1 MKTAKLLF
9 AGTCLFLVLWPMYR
23 INSFTG
29 QFKREGQSAA
39 FLDAERTPFLDTI
52 YASDEII
59 EVTRRIGYF
68 NEFWT
73 SAGIH
78 LIHDPSLGREAIVRG
93 PENVLKHLNFGHP
106 MGGYG
111 LHFKRPIV
119 LPEDVEVRINLN
131 AHHPGLLRLGFN
143 GRNGRQVQFTTLG
156 PVEAEVIVLNGCP
169 SSNSSVHL
177 EARYLFQEDPC
188 VNLPVNGEINFFQS
202 SFGQADRDFADL
214 QLERAKVEQGFPHGN
229 RAAFQADTVEVYYH
243 FEGQES
249 QNALTLLTDAPD
261 TLYVPQGT
269 EIELNY
275 RHDDHLTGLD
285 TALLV
290 VRPLAEF

>member
-39 FLDAERTPFLDTI
+39 FLEAERAPFLDTI
-52 YASDEII
+52 YASDEIVEI
-59 EVTRRIGYF
+59 SRQMGYF
-68 NEFWT
+68 NELWT

-93 PENVLKHLNFGHP
+93 PENVLKYLNFGHP
-106 MGGYG
+106 MGSYG
-111 LHFKRPIV
+111 FSFKRPIV
-119 LPEDVEVRINLN
+119 LPEDVEVRLNLD
-131 AHHPGLLRLGFN
+131 AHHPGLIRLGFN
-143 GRNGRQVQFTTLG
+143 DRAGRKVQFTTLG
-156 PVEAEVIVLNGCP
+156 PVEAEVVIFNGCP
-169 SSNSSVHL
+169 ATSSSIQLAAN
-177 EARYLFQEDPC
+177 YFFQEDPC
-188 VNLPVNGEINFFQS
+188 GNLPVNGEIKFFKS
-202 SFGQADRDFADL
+202 AFGNADRNFADL

-229 RAAFQADTVEVYYH
+229 RAAFQADTLEVYYH

-249 QNALTLLTDAPD
+249 QNILKLLTDAPD

-275 RHDDHLTGLD
+275 RHDDQLTDLD